1 MITRKLCL
9 LGAFSVGKT
18 SLMRR
23 FVQGVFDERYISTL
37 GVKIDTKTV
46 ELGEDAVKLVIWDIE
61 GADPAD
67 HNKELI
73 STRMKAYL
81 AGTDGLLLVA
91 DGTRLLTIDTARE
104 IYRWFR
110 SDFPGV
116 PVALL
121 LNKSDLVDDWQAGEG
136 CPDGFDGLLQCFTT
150 SALSGANVER
160 TFLGLSNALVSTQD
174 VEDGNG

>member
-1 MITRKLCL
+1 LITRKLCL

-18 SLMRR
+18 SLLRR
-23 FVQGVFDERYISTL
+23 FVRGVFDERYITTL

-46 ELGEDAVKLVIWDIE
+46 EQANHTVKLVIWDIE
-61 GADPAD
+61 GSDPAD
-67 HNKELI
+67 PENELI

-91 DGTRLLTIDTARE
+91 DGTRILTINTARE

-110 SDFPGV
+110 REFPAV

-136 CPDGFDGLLQCFTT
+136 FPDGFDGLSQCFTT
-150 SALSGANVER
+150 SALSGENVER
-160 TFLGLSNALVSTQD
+160 TFLYLSDALMSPK
-174 VEDGNG
+174 E

>member
-23 FVQGVFDERYISTL
+23 FVQGVFDERYITTL

-46 ELGEDAVKLVIWDIE
+46 ELGENTVKLVIWDIE

-67 HNKELI
+67 PQNELI

-91 DGTRLLTIDTARE
+91 DGTRLLTVDAARD
-104 IYRWFR
+104 IYRWFLN
-110 SDFPGV
+110 DFPGV

-121 LNKSDLVDDWQAGEG
+121 LNKSDRVGEWQIDEG

-150 SALSGANVER
+150 SALSGENVER
-160 TFLGLSNALVSTQD
+160 TFLHLADALVSKRD
-174 VEDGNG
+174 VADGDR